1 LAVTMGRMHSK
12 GKGIS
17 RSSKPYRRSAPSWLK
32 VSSTEVVDQITK
44 MAKKGLTPSQI
55 GVTLRDSH
63 GISQV
68 KSVTGSKILRI
79 LKAQGATPPL
89 PPSLPCPAP
98 NRHASCHPRGMM
110 TKEFAR
116 QSDND
121 ED

>member
-1 LAVTMGRMHSK
+1 MAVTMGRMHSK

-32 VSSTEVVDQITK
+32 VSSGEVVDQITK

-79 LKAQGATPPL
+79 LKTQGE
-89 PPSLPCPAP
+89 CPTILVPRPHPALCLGC
-98 NRHASCHPRGMM
+98 SCKGDDEP
-110 TKEFAR
+110 TEFAR
-116 QSDND
+116 QSEND